1 MGGIAAKAFGA
12 CQAGMKMLLIPEKN
26 KNDIGPH
33 HLGMEVVPV
42 KHIEEIRKIL
52 MVREGDT
59 GAE

>member
-1 MGGIAAKAFGA
+1 
-12 CQAGMKMLLIPEKN
+12 MKMLLIPEKN